1 MFLDYQTSQKMSF
14 FLENRNK
21 LASKGPFL
29 TIIDIFWKKG
39 SIGPMDAEASCFGR
53 LG

>member
-1 MFLDYQTSQKMSF
+1 MSF

-29 TIIDIFWKKG
+29 TIIDIFRNQE
-39 SIGPMDAEASCFGR
+39 SIELMDVETSSFGA
-53 LG
+53 LGQKRKEK

>member
-1 MFLDYQTSQKMSF
+1 MSF

-29 TIIDIFWKKG
+29 TIIDIFRNQE
-39 SIGPMDAEASCFGR
+39 SIELMDVETSIFGG
-53 LG
+53 LGQK